1 MVCDYD
7 AMSSGFVQIEKT
19 TVCVVS
25 RVCLLDSAKV
35 RRQYVVN
42 VWRLLDLAKV
52 RRHGVVLMW

>member
-7 AMSSGFVQIEKT
+7 AMSSRFVQIEKT

-25 RVCLLDSAKV
+25 ILLDSAKV

-52 RRHGVVLMW
+52 RRHGVVMMW